1 MQPAGAKAS
10 GFIGIFIIQVTII
23 ILFGIFVR
31 YDISM
36 LPEDFSPD
44 DNSTSTQLLRNKIG
58 ESHKVSYPRE
68 YWKIA
73 YYWKKC
79 CAISGEFSFQRK
91 FNFADIS
98 LSTSSCHETVHFNAT
113 QCKISR
119 SNKSE
124 TERPFY
130 QTNLFV
136 SMLCHAKWATWYVD
150 VSIWLVGDIATIESL
165 QSNEHAN
172 KPKPIFFSNQLSLF
186 LLI

>member
-68 YWKIA
+68 Y
-73 YYWKKC
+73 
-79 CAISGEFSFQRK
+79 
-91 FNFADIS
+91 
-98 LSTSSCHETVHFNAT
+98 
-113 QCKISR
+113 
-119 SNKSE
+119 
-124 TERPFY
+124 
-130 QTNLFV
+130 
-136 SMLCHAKWATWYVD
+136 
-150 VSIWLVGDIATIESL
+150 
-165 QSNEHAN
+165 
-172 KPKPIFFSNQLSLF
+172 
-186 LLI
+186 